1 MRLISS
7 GIEKVRAF
15 ELPAGIWANG
25 ECAGIPRIALV
36 KWSAEADLSDMFYQV
51 YVNGQYAGVTVDSQQ
66 RQMVVPIPTS
76 FESAV
81 RIEVFAVEAEQAG
94 TDFNNEIAPSPADSG
109 RVRISLLR
117 SQNLP
122 SDAIA
127 EIYFDNGTGEIDYNE
142 PLTDSPI
149 RIWPAW
155 QDKAGFGMSKFGV
168 GDFGYESAAAVGFG
182 KGSFGH
188 GLFGLDADTIEWI
201 SPPLQAGVYKFGVKV
216 TDGAGNES
224 NTSETEP
231 IAVIPA
237 ARPAERVSISSFNK
251 QTNQLVL
258 KKADSV

>member
-1 MRLISS
+1 MGLISS

-36 KWSAEADLSDMFYQV
+36 KWSAEANLSDMFYQV

-66 RQMVVPIPTS
+66 RQMIVPIPTS

-122 SDAIA
+122 IGATA
-127 EIYFDNGTGEIDYNE
+127 EIYFDNGTGEIDYDK
-142 PLTDSPI
+142 PLTNSPI
-149 RIWPAW
+149 RIWPVW
-155 QDKAGFGMSKFGV
+155 QDKAGFGMSRFGV
-168 GDFGYESAAAVGFG
+168 GDFGLDWSAGVGFG
-182 KGSFGH
+182 KGSFSNDQ
-188 GLFGLDADTIEWI
+188 FGLDADTIEWT
-201 SPPLQAGVYKFGVKV
+201 SPPLSAGVYKFAVK
-216 TDGAGNES
+216 TADEAGNES
-224 NTSETEP
+224 SVSETGP
-231 IAVIPA
+231 ITVTPA
-237 ARPAERVSISSFNK
+237 AKPAEKVSISLFDK
-251 QTNQLVL
+251 QANQLVL
-258 KKADSV
+258 KIADSV